1 MRPHAYNLKD
11 LTGRRFGRLTVLEY
25 EPPEPGRRGARW
37 ICLCD
42 CGVRCTVDAFHLISG
57 KTSSCGCYRKEV
69 ASRNTVR
76 AHEIWRIPV
85 AVDGTLHPSMEAA
98 AKAAGCSVSA
108 VHNHLRTGKPFR
120 GHTFTTQN
128 QSKI

>member
-1 MRPHAYNLKD
+1 MRHLPPNFKD

-25 EPPEPGRRGARW
+25 ELPEPGRRGARW

-69 ASRNTVR
+69 ASRNTVY
-76 AHEIWRIPV
+76 AHKIWRVPV
-85 AVDGTLHPSMEAA
+85 SVDGIVYPSMDAA
-98 AKAAGCSVSA
+98 AKAAGCSVST
-108 VHNHLRTGKPFR
+108 VFNHLRNGRPFND
-120 GHTFTTQN
+120 HIFAN
-128 QSKI
+128 PK